1 MGTTEDFAR
10 KFKGVTFPYPT
21 MVAGGIV
28 KTVDHARRLIAA
40 DTMFEWGSFTTD
52 ESLGNGGRDYYA
64 AYNGH
69 ELDFTL
75 NSIGLTNPGMKY
87 AEQHGPELCLRA
99 RDSGL
104 TFWIN
109 VSGQSVFDTVALIKR
124 AVAAGF
130 EIITVNGSCPNKA
143 DKSNQ
148 GRAMPILCY
157 DTDATSELFETL
169 ETEVGPTKAII
180 LWKVSAGM
188 PQPTL
193 EHNIR
198 LVAKSRVMSG
208 MVACNT
214 VPNGFDLLP
223 DGKPAIQTENGIIR
237 GGVGGPAI
245 FPIVLGHVHSCEGLL
260 GDVGKIVVGTG
271 GVNSAGR
278 IRTMKRAGAFITQ
291 MNSAFREAGEDP
303 TFIRDDILR
312 HLAEEM

>member
-1 MGTTEDFAR
+1 MGVIEDFSR
-10 KFKGVTFPYPT
+10 KFKGVTFPYPI

-28 KTVDHARRLIAA
+28 KTKAHAEALIKA

-52 ESLGNGGRDYYA
+52 DSPGNGGRDYYA
-64 AYNGH
+64 AYQRQ

-75 NSIGLTNPGMKY
+75 NSIGLTNPGMAY
-87 AEQHGPELCLRA
+87 AEQHGPELCVRA

-109 VSGQSVFDTVALIKR
+109 ISGQSVFDTVALIKR

-130 EIITVNGSCPNKA
+130 EIITVNGSCPNRPDHVGK
-143 DKSNQ
+143 

-157 DTDATSELFETL
+157 DTDATSELFDAL

-180 LWKVSAGM
+180 LWKISAGM

-198 LVAKSRVMSG
+198 LVAESSVVGG

-223 DGKPAIQTENGIIR
+223 DGKPAIQTDNGIMR

-245 FPIVLGHVHSCEGLL
+245 FPIVLGHVHSCATLL
-260 GDVGKIVVGTG
+260 KDSGKIVIGTG
-271 GVNSAGR
+271 GVNSAVR
-278 IRTMKRAGAFITQ
+278 IRTMKRAGAFMTQ
-291 MNSAFREAGEDP
+291 MNSAFREANENP
-303 TFIRDDILR
+303 AYIRDIMLDLTEG
-312 HLAEEM
+312 A

>member
-1 MGTTEDFAR
+1 MW
-10 KFKGVTFPYPT
+10 FKGVHFPYPL

-28 KTVDHARRLIAA
+28 KTVDHAQRLIAA

-64 AYNGH
+64 AYTAHSTH

-87 AEQHGPELCLRA
+87 AEKHGPELCVRA
-99 RDSGL
+99 RDKGH

-109 VSGQSVFDTVALIKR
+109 LSGVSVRDTVALIKR
-124 AVAAGF
+124 AIAAGF
-130 EIITVNGSCPNKA
+130 KIITVNGSCPNRPDHGGK
-143 DKSNQ
+143 

-157 DTDATSELFETL
+157 DTDATSELFAALDKEI
-169 ETEVGPTKAII
+169 GPTEAII
-180 LWKVSAGM
+180 LWKISAGM

-198 LVAKSRVMSG
+198 LVATSQVMSG

-214 VPNGFDLLP
+214 VPNGFALLD
-223 DGKPAIQTENGIIR
+223 DGKPAIQTNNGIIR

-245 FPIVLGHVHSCEGLL
+245 FPIVLGHVHSCATMLH
-260 GDVGKIVVGTG
+260 DSGKMVIGTG
-271 GVNSAGR
+271 GVHSAER
-278 IRTMKRAGAFITQ
+278 IRAMRRAGAFITQ
-291 MNSAFREAGEDP
+291 TNSTFREANENP
-303 TFIRDDILR
+303 TIIRDLLQDLIES
-312 HLAEEM
+312 A